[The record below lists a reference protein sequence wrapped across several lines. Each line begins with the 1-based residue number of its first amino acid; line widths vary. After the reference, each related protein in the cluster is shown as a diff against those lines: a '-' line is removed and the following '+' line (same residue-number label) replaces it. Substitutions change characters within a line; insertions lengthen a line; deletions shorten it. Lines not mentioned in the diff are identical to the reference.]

1 MTRRTIIYVSGGGC
15 KKVLDI
21 RDKMSY
27 TILEQLRETFSEIL
41 METQFYPN
49 YSKKRHQIWLDP
61 RAEKI
66 VEKYM
71 EKYGYTFTKA
81 LNLYLINSSMN

>member
-1 MTRRTIIYVSGGGC
+1 
-15 KKVLDI
+15 
-21 RDKMSY
+21 MSY
-27 TILEQLRETFSEIL
+27 TIFEQLRETFSEIL

-71 EKYGYTFTKA
+71 EKYGYTFTVHKTI
-81 LNLYLINSSMN
+81 YS